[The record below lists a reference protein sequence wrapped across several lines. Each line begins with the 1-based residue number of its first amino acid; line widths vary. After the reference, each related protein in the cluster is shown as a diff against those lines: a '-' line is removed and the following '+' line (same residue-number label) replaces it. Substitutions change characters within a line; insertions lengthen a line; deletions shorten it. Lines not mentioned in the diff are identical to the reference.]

1 MSANPQPLC
10 FSKGLASF
18 TGGFFAAF
26 STTQMSYSFLQS
38 EVGHFLS
45 IFFCAAVEA
54 RGTCGYVE
62 GAIECAHPQEG
73 REGEETAA

>member
-1 MSANPQPLC
+1 MSANPRPLC

-18 TGGFFAAF
+18 TGDFFAAF
-26 STTQMSYSFLQS
+26 STTQLNCQFLQS

-45 IFFCAAVEA
+45 ISFVQLLKQEVP
-54 RGTCGYVE
+54 GYVE
-62 GAIECAHPQEG
+62 GATECAHPQEG